1 MRKSEFQFV
10 GYNNSYYV
18 FKDSYNKSIKFSK
31 CRKELI
37 EEFKLNALDNNGK
50 WFNISYFQANPTNSK
65 DGWSD
70 LINII
75 SDMQILMNK

>member
-10 GYNNSYYV
+10 GYSNSYYI
-18 FKDSYNKSIKFSK
+18 FKDSSNKSIKFSK

-37 EEFKLNALDNNGK
+37 EEFKLNGIDNNGK
-50 WFNISYFQANPTNSK
+50 WFNINYFQANPTNSK
-65 DGWSD
+65 GGLAD

-75 SDMQILMNK
+75 SDMQPLLNR